1 MWFKRDDFMVGFVL
15 STLLTVGCALLI
27 VLILRL
33 LEADLLV
40 QMKTFLFS
48 VVGEIF
54 LLRYYLKSQQTQS
67 AKGSVLALV
76 MTLGTILVF
85 LIKYNYLTLK

>member
-15 STLLTVGCALLI
+15 STLLTVGSALLI

>member
-15 STLLTVGCALLI
+15 STLLTVGSALLI

-67 AKGSVLALV
+67 SKGSVLALV

>member
-1 MWFKRDDFMVGFVL
+1 MWFKRDNFVVGFIL
-15 STLLTVGCALLI
+15 STFLTVISALLI
-27 VLILRL
+27 TLVLRL
-33 LEADLLV
+33 LGADLLV

-76 MTLGTILVF
+76 MTLGAILVF
-85 LIKYNYLTLK
+85 LIKYDYLTLK